1 MHFFG
6 PITMVG
12 GEYFNQIMQREE
24 DWKETFKA
32 AKSSGFLIKE
42 FFFGKENHNS
52 FFSFSFY
59 KSFNLI
65 RMYVIIFRAYA

>member
-1 MHFFG
+1 
-6 PITMVG
+6 MVG

-42 FFFGKENHNS
+42 FFFAKENHNS
-52 FFSFSFY
+52 FFCSSFVKVGLS
-59 KSFNLI
+59 L
-65 RMYVIIFRAYA
+65 

>member
-1 MHFFG
+1 
-6 PITMVG
+6 MVG

-42 FFFGKENHNS
+42 FFFAKENHNS
-52 FFSFSFY
+52 FFLYHFCKGKTFIFNVISHY
-59 KSFNLI
+59 HLKSTYSKRGF
-65 RMYVIIFRAYA
+65 

>member
-42 FFFGKENHNS
+42 FFFAKENHNS
-52 FFSFSFY
+52 FFSSSIV
-59 KSFNLI
+59 KVGLSIL
-65 RMYVIIFRAYA
+65 YARNHF